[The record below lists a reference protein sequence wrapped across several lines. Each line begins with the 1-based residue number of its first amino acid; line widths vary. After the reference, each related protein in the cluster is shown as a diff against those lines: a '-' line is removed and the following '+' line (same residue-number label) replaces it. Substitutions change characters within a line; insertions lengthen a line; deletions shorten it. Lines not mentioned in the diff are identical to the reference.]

1 MPQLAIHD
9 MNGDRTAELA
19 VSDALLG
26 LPFNADLVHQAVLA
40 VDAQRKR
47 RCGKA
52 KTRGEVDMTTMKMY
66 RQKGLGRARH
76 GARSA
81 PNFVGGG
88 QAHGPKGVQRSFKMP
103 KRMRRL
109 AVLTAL
115 SQQVRDGRVTLVDRL
130 GMDEISTKRFVQVL
144 SDLNIAEGRLLVLV
158 GAAEAQDRALY
169 LSSRNIPQLVM
180 REVPNFNTRD
190 ILWAERI
197 IVTQAA
203 LDQMMGGG
211 PEDAES

>member
-1 MPQLAIHD
+1 MPRFALYD
-9 MNGDRTAELA
+9 MNGEKTGDVA

-52 KTRGEVDMTTMKMY
+52 KRRGDVDMTTAKMY

-76 GARSA
+76 GARNS
-81 PNFVGGG
+81 PTFVGGG
-88 QAHGPKGVQRSFKMP
+88 SAHGPTGEQRSFKMP
-103 KRMRRL
+103 KRMRRK

-115 SQQVRDGRVTLVDRL
+115 SQRGRDGRLTLVDRL
-130 GMDEISTKRFVQVL
+130 AMDEISTKVF
-144 SDLNIAEGRLLVLV
+144 AEKLAGLRIQSGRLLVLV
-158 GAAEAQDRALY
+158 GTEEAQDRALY

-180 REVPNFNTRD
+180 REVPTFNTRD
-190 ILWAERI
+190 VLWAERI
-197 IVTQAA
+197 ILTQAA